1 MARPTNPTQLPPEP
15 ATGGQQASAWAF
27 ALRALRHRNY
37 RLFFGGQSTSLIG
50 TWMTRIA
57 TAWLVYRLTH
67 SAFLLGF
74 VGFCGQAPVM
84 LLGPFAG
91 VWVDRLDRHRTLVV
105 TQVLSMIQ
113 SFWLAGLALA
123 HVITVGDII
132 ALSLF
137 QGAINAFDM
146 PARQAFV
153 VQMVEDRADLS
164 NAIALNSSMVNGA
177 RLIGPSLAGIIIA
190 AFGEGYC
197 FLIDGISYIAVI
209 ASLLMMH
216 IVVAQPRARRTR
228 VLHELREGWQYVS
241 SFTPIRSIL
250 LLLGLVSL
258 VGLPYTV
265 LMPIFAGSVL
275 HGGAHTLGFLMG
287 AAGVGALAGA
297 FTLATRRSV
306 LGLGRLVMYM
316 AIGFGAGLIGFASS
330 RWLALSLPLIAV
342 AGFCMMTQMAASN
355 TILQTIVDEE
365 KRGRVMSFYS
375 MSLMGTA
382 PFGSLI
388 AGAAAARIGAPR
400 TLMIGGSICILGGL
414 WFYTQLPKIRAVVRP
429 IYRKLGIIPEVA
441 AGMQAASVACPP
453 EE

>member
-1 MARPTNPTQLPPEP
+1 M
-15 ATGGQQASAWAF
+15 
-27 ALRALRHRNY
+27 RALRYRNY
-37 RLFFGGQSTSLIG
+37 RLFFGGQSVSLIG

-67 SAFLLGF
+67 SAFLLGIA
-74 VGFCGQAPVM
+74 GFSLQIPI
-84 LLGPFAG
+84 LILGPFAG
-91 VWVDRLDRHRTLVV
+91 VWVDRLDRHRTLVI

-113 SFWLAGLALA
+113 SFWLAALALSGR
-123 HVITVGDII
+123 ITVTEII
-132 ALSLF
+132 LLSLF

-197 FLIDGISYIAVI
+197 FLIDGFSYIAVI
-209 ASLLMMH
+209 ISLLLMH
-216 IVVAQPRARRTR
+216 ITSQQARSQRSR
-228 VLHELREGWQYVS
+228 VLHELKEGWHYVS
-241 SFTPIRSIL
+241 HFAPIRSIL

-258 VGLPYTV
+258 VGMPYSV
-265 LMPIFAGSVL
+265 LMPIFAGNVL

-287 AAGVGALAGA
+287 ASGVGALIGA
-297 FTLATRRSV
+297 LALATRRSV
-306 LGLGRLVMYM
+306 VGLGRVV
-316 AIGFGAGLIGFASS
+316 AITSAGFGAGLIGFSNS
-330 RWLALSLPLIAV
+330 RWLPLSLLLMMV
-342 AGFCMMTQMAASN
+342 TGFSMMTQMASTN
-355 TILQTIVDEE
+355 TILQTITEE
-365 KRGRVMSFYS
+365 DKRGRVMSFYS
-375 MSLMGTA
+375 MAFQGTA

-400 TLMIGGSICILGGL
+400 TLMIGGSLCIVGAL
-414 WFYTQLPKIRAVVRP
+414 WFCTELPRIRAIVRP
-429 IYRKLGIIPEVA
+429 IYRRMGIIPEVA
-441 AGMQAASVACPP
+441 AGMQAAAMVER

>member
-1 MARPTNPTQLPPEP
+1 VPAPNTLTAPEVSP
-15 ATGGQQASAWAF
+15 WKF
-27 ALRALRHRNY
+27 ALRALRYPNY
-37 RLFFGGQSTSLIG
+37 RLFFGGQSVSLIG

-67 SAFLLGF
+67 SAFLLG
-74 VGFCGQAPVM
+74 VAGFSLQIPI
-84 LLGPFAG
+84 LLIGPFAG
-91 VWVDRLDRHRTLVV
+91 VWVDRLDRHRTLVI
-105 TQVLSMIQ
+105 TQILSMIQ
-113 SFWLAGLALA
+113 SFWLAALALSGR
-123 HVITVGDII
+123 ITVPEII

-197 FLIDGISYIAVI
+197 FLIDGFSYIAVI
-209 ASLLMMH
+209 VSLLLMH
-216 IVVAQPRARRTR
+216 ITHQQARSRRSR
-228 VLHELREGWQYVS
+228 VSSELKEGWNYVS
-241 SFTPIRSIL
+241 HFAPIRSIL

-258 VGLPYTV
+258 VGMPYSV

-287 AAGVGALAGA
+287 AAGVGALIGA
-297 FTLATRRSV
+297 LALATRRSV
-306 LGLGRLVMYM
+306 VGLGRVV
-316 AIGFGAGLIGFASS
+316 AITSAGFGAGLVAFSTS
-330 RWLALSLPLIAV
+330 RWLPLSMLMMMV
-342 AGFCMMTQMAASN
+342 TGFCMMTQMASSN
-355 TILQTIVDEE
+355 TILQTIVDED

-375 MSLMGTA
+375 MAFQGTA

-388 AGAAAARIGAPR
+388 AGAAASRIGAPH
-400 TLMIGGSICILGGL
+400 TLMIGGSLCVVGAA
-414 WFYTQLPKIRAVVRP
+414 WFCTELPKVRAIVRP
-429 IYRKLGIIPEVA
+429 IYRKMGIIPEVA
-441 AGMQAASVACPP
+441 TGIQAAALVPP
-453 EE
+453 RE

>member
-1 MARPTNPTQLPPEP
+1 VPSRLASTKETND
-15 ATGGQQASAWAF
+15 ASAWKF
-27 ALRALRHRNY
+27 AVRALRYRNY
-37 RLFFGGQSTSLIG
+37 RLFFGGQSVSLIG

-57 TAWLVYRLTH
+57 TSWLVYRMTH
-67 SAFLLGF
+67 SAFLLG
-74 VGFCGQAPVM
+74 VAGFSLQIPFL

-91 VWVDRLDRHRTLVV
+91 VWVDRLDRHRVLVI
-105 TQVLSMIQ
+105 TQILSMIQ
-113 SFWLAGLALA
+113 SFWLAALALTGR
-123 HVITVGDII
+123 ITVPDII

-209 ASLLMMH
+209 ASLLLMH
-216 IVVAQPRARRTR
+216 ITRQQARSQRTQLMR
-228 VLHELREGWQYVS
+228 ELKEGWQYVS
-241 SFTPIRSIL
+241 HFAPIRSIL
-250 LLLGLVSL
+250 ILLGLVSL
-258 VGLPYTV
+258 VGMPYTV

-287 AAGVGALAGA
+287 AAGVGALIGA
-297 FTLATRRSV
+297 LILATRRSV
-306 LGLGRLVMYM
+306 VGLGRMVALTS
-316 AIGFGAGLIGFASS
+316 AGFGAGLFAFSNS
-330 RWLALSLPLIAV
+330 RWLPLSLPLMMFT
-342 AGFCMMTQMAASN
+342 GFCMMTQMASSN
-355 TILQTIVDEE
+355 TILQTIVDED

-375 MSLMGTA
+375 IAFQGTA

-388 AGAAAARIGAPR
+388 AGAAASRIGAPK
-400 TLMIGGSICILGGL
+400 TLMIGGALCIVGAT
-414 WFYTQLPKIRAVVRP
+414 WFCTQLPKIRAIVRP
-429 IYRKLGIIPEVA
+429 IYRQLGIIPEVA
-441 AGMQAASVACPP
+441 LAIDTAAVL
-453 EE
+453 EKDD